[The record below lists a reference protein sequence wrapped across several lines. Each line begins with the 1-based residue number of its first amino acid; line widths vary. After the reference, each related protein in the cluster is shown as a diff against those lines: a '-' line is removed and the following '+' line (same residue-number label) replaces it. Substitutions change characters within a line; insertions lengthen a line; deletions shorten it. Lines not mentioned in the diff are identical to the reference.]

1 MGYRRSR
8 WLFLATT
15 ALSLFV
21 AAAIPRPAAAQDLVG
36 VLQTGSQAGHYLS
49 WQGDPIL
56 PIGDSLTQGWQW
68 TGANLDYQGYVD
80 ALASRGINTTM
91 IWSYMGA
98 TASSLQGDSRIGYD
112 SPEYWPWAGSPDNGS
127 FDVTQ
132 FNQTYFDSLKSFVA
146 YAEQKSVLVL
156 ITVHDGG
163 AKWSFG
169 GGHPFNDGYGN
180 GPLTA
185 VEQYT
190 ELHDYDNEMP
200 ATYDASWTRQ
210 QKNQYFQE
218 RFCEKL
224 ISELQPYSNVMYE
237 MFNEGRKPY
246 DDTQRKR
253 HEEHFMAFF
262 KARGDNVV
270 FTNADHI
277 DAGYDPHSQPNAD
290 VVSWHGDWGD
300 RFADFQGG
308 FNQAPAMP
316 YFQTEPVPGWDGTN
330 LTIDEIRAGMWQV
343 VMAGAGW
350 VAQNDASFGWDPNA
364 TIASQAAVRDSLYD
378 TVGICSR
385 FFNGGKVHFWNMKPD
400 GSLSETGICLA
411 EEGREY
417 VVYAPDG
424 GTFWLDL
431 SGAGTDE
438 FTAQW
443 YDPRTGQWSAARTV
457 EGGALR
463 SFTAPDGQDWVL
475 HVTPEPSSVGL
486 LLTAAVGMLGRRR
499 RRSPNPKGR
508 CVTQRRPVR

>member
-1 MGYRRSR
+1 
-8 WLFLATT
+8 
-15 ALSLFV
+15 
-21 AAAIPRPAAAQDLVG
+21 
-36 VLQTGSQAGHYLS
+36 
-49 WQGDPIL
+49 
-56 PIGDSLTQGWQW
+56 
-68 TGANLDYQGYVD
+68 
-80 ALASRGINTTM
+80 
-91 IWSYMGA
+91 
-98 TASSLQGDSRIGYD
+98 
-112 SPEYWPWAGSPDNGS
+112 
-127 FDVTQ
+127 
-132 FNQTYFDSLKSFVA
+132 
-146 YAEQKSVLVL
+146 
-156 ITVHDGG
+156 
-163 AKWSFG
+163 
-169 GGHPFNDGYGN
+169 
-180 GPLTA
+180 
-185 VEQYT
+185 
-190 ELHDYDNEMP
+190 
-200 ATYDASWTRQ
+200 
-210 QKNQYFQE
+210 
-218 RFCEKL
+218 
-224 ISELQPYSNVMYE
+224 
-237 MFNEGRKPY
+237 
-246 DDTQRKR
+246 
-253 HEEHFMAFF
+253 
-262 KARGDNVV
+262 VV